1 MNSTSFKKFI
11 ITGLIIGAL
20 LTLSELIYLF
30 SNHPSQLSHPLGYVM
45 QLSFIKSNKNLE
57 MNILNTAADLHIM
70 QNKIY
75 YPGLISNKT
84 KCSINNVDSTTSQKV
99 IDYLSKKMPEI
110 INNNTEA
117 EMADAFYNIGLILY
131 QEHYTDE
138 AEEFFSK
145 ATLLYPSLS
154 FLHVELANSYFNN
167 NYIAKGKSA
176 LEFCLKFSPAKPHCT
191 EYLNTYAASGNYED
205 VGYYK
210 DLIETF
216 SKTGK

>member
-1 MNSTSFKKFI
+1 MDLKKIVKFSI
-11 ITGLIIGAL
+11 VTITILI
-20 LTLSELIYLF
+20 LSELIYIF
-30 SNHPSQLSHPLGYVM
+30 SNHPSQLATPLEHIA
-45 QLSFIKSNKNLE
+45 QISFIKSNKNLE
-57 MNILNTAADLHIM
+57 MKLFNTAADVHIM

-75 YPGLISNKT
+75 YPGVISDKT
-84 KCSINNVDSTTSQKV
+84 NCSISDVGSYTSQK
-99 IDYLSKKMPEI
+99 ITDYLATKTPEI
-110 INNNTEA
+110 IKNNSEA

-131 QEHYTDE
+131 QQDYINQ
-138 AEEFFSK
+138 AEQFFTK
-145 ATLLYPSLS
+145 AVLLYPSLS